1 MKLVLLF
8 TFYFLL
14 FTLKTYLRLLSF
26 ARPFSRF
33 VPFYFLFAI
42 LAIIFGLINFALLIP
57 LLNVL
62 FGTIE
67 EQQVNAILIK
77 PEFSFGIS
85 YLKDIF
91 YYFFGIIINQYG
103 KTGALQFVCGIIIV
117 SVFLSNF
124 FKYLAQRII
133 GFVRARVVRNIRK
146 TVFEKITEL
155 HLGYF
160 SSKRKGDI
168 LSRLSN
174 DVQEIETS
182 LVSTLT
188 VVFRDPA
195 TIIGFFILLFIMS
208 VKLTIFTL
216 LIMPTMGI
224 IIVEITKRLKKQS
237 VRGQQSLG
245 VILSIIDETLT
256 GLRVIKAFNARK
268 YIIEKFNRQ
277 NNRYAGYVK
286 SMAYKRDLASPLS
299 EFMSVVIVTGILLY
313 GGTMVLSNQ
322 SDLSASEF
330 ITYIILFSQVL
341 VPAKAIS
348 SAFSNIQRGLVS
360 GERVL
365 KIVDTDTEIKD
376 KKNAIHLIEFNKNI
390 RFKNVSFAYET
401 ELVLINI
408 NLTINKGKTIA
419 IVGPSGGGKSTLAD
433 LIVRFYDPAEGEV
446 LIDDIS
452 LKEYNIESIR
462 SFMGIVTQESILF
475 NDTIFNN
482 ISFGLPDTTKEEV
495 IKAAKI
501 ANAHDFIM
509 QTKFDYQTNIGDMGT
524 KLSGGQKQR
533 LSIARA
539 ILKNP
544 PIIILDE
551 ATSSLDSESEK
562 LVQQAL
568 SNLLKN
574 RTSIIIA
581 HRLSTIQHAD
591 EIIVIDE
598 GKIVEKGTHLK
609 LMNKGGLYK
618 KLNLMQSFG

>member
-1 MKLVLLF
+1 M
-8 TFYFLL
+8 
-14 FTLKTYLRLLSF
+14 KTYLRLLSF
-26 ARPFSRF
+26 AKPFSRF
-33 VPFYFLFAI
+33 VPLYFLFAI
-42 LAIIFGLINFALLIP
+42 LSIIFGLMNFALLIP

-62 FGTIE
+62 FGTVE
-67 EQQVNAILIK
+67 DEQLNAMLTK
-77 PEFSFGIS
+77 PELGFGIN
-85 YLKDIF
+85 YLKEIF
-91 YYFFGIIINQYG
+91 YYYFSLIINAYG
-103 KTGALQFVCGIIIV
+103 KIGALKFVCGVIVV
-117 SVFLSNF
+117 SVFLNNF
-124 FKYLAQRII
+124 FKYFAQRII
-133 GFVRARVVRNIRK
+133 GKVRARVVRNIRK

-182 LVSTLT
+182 VVSTLT

-208 VKLTIFTL
+208 FKLTIFTL
-216 LIMPTMGI
+216 IIMPTMGI

-245 VILSIIDETLT
+245 IILSIIDETLT
-256 GLRVIKAFNARK
+256 GLRVIKAFNARQ
-268 YIIEKFNRQ
+268 YIMDKFNKQ

-299 EFMSVVIVTGILLY
+299 EFMSVTIVAGILLY
-313 GGTMVLSNQ
+313 GGTLVLSDQ

-330 ITYIILFSQVL
+330 IAYIILFSQVL

-348 SAFSNIQRGLVS
+348 SAFSSIQRGLVS

-365 KIVDTDTEIKD
+365 KIVDTNTEIKD
-376 KKNAIHLIEFNKNI
+376 KKEAIHLTEFKDSI
-390 RFKNVSFAYET
+390 RFENVSFAYEKN
-401 ELVLINI
+401 LVLSNI
-408 NLTINKGKTIA
+408 NLKIEKGKNIA
-419 IVGPSGGGKSTLAD
+419 LAGPSGGGKSTLAD
-433 LIVRFYDPAEGEV
+433 LIVRFYDPTEGKV
-446 LIDDIS
+446 LIDNIS
-452 LKEYNIESIR
+452 LKEYNTGSIR
-462 SFMGIVTQESILF
+462 NFMGIVTQESILF

-482 ISFGLPDTTKEEV
+482 IAFGMPDAAEDEV
-495 IKAAKI
+495 VKAAKI

-509 QTKFDYQTNIGDMGT
+509 QTTFGYQTNIGDRGV

-533 LSIARA
+533 ISIARA

-574 RTSIIIA
+574 RTSIVIA

-591 EIIVIDE
+591 EIIVIDD
-598 GKIVEKGTHLK
+598 GKIVERGAHPE
-609 LMNKGGLYK
+609 LMKTNGLYK
-618 KLNLMQSFG
+618 KLNLMQTFG

>member
-1 MKLVLLF
+1 M
-8 TFYFLL
+8 
-14 FTLKTYLRLLSF
+14 KTYLRLLSF
-26 ARPFSRF
+26 AKPFSRF
-33 VPFYFLFAI
+33 VPLYFLFAI
-42 LAIIFGLINFALLIP
+42 LSIFFGLMNFALLIP
-57 LLNVL
+57 LMNVL
-62 FGTIE
+62 FETVE
-67 EQQVNAILIK
+67 DEQLNAMLTK
-77 PEFSFGIS
+77 PELGFGIN
-85 YLKDIF
+85 YLKEIF
-91 YYFFGIIINQYG
+91 YYYFSLIINAYG
-103 KTGALQFVCGIIIV
+103 KIGALKFVCGVIVV
-117 SVFLSNF
+117 SVFFNNF
-124 FKYLAQRII
+124 FKYFAQRII
-133 GFVRARVVRNIRK
+133 GRVRARVVRNIRK

-182 LVSTLT
+182 VVSTLT

-208 VKLTIFTL
+208 FELTIFTL
-216 LIMPTMGI
+216 IIMPTTGI
-224 IIVEITKRLKKQS
+224 IIAEITKRLKKQS

-245 VILSIIDETLT
+245 IILSIIDETLT
-256 GLRVIKAFNARK
+256 GLRVIKAFNARQ
-268 YIIEKFNRQ
+268 YVMDKFNRQ

-299 EFMSVVIVTGILLY
+299 EFMSVTIVAGILLY
-313 GGTMVLSNQ
+313 GGTLVLTKE

-330 ITYIILFSQVL
+330 IAYIILFSQVL

-348 SAFSNIQRGLVS
+348 SAFSSIQRGLVS

-365 KIVDTDTEIKD
+365 KIVDTNTEIKD
-376 KKNAIHLIEFNKNI
+376 KKDAIHLTEFKDSI
-390 RFKNVSFAYET
+390 RFKNVSFAYEKDM
-401 ELVLINI
+401 VLSNI
-408 NLTINKGKTIA
+408 NLVIEKGKNIA
-419 IVGPSGGGKSTLAD
+419 LAGPSGGGKSTLAD
-433 LIVRFYDPAEGEV
+433 LIVRFYDPVEGEV
-446 LIDDIS
+446 LIDNIS
-452 LKEYNIESIR
+452 LKEYNTDSIR

-482 ISFGLPDTTKEEV
+482 IAFGMPDAAEDEV

-509 QTKFDYQTNIGDMGT
+509 QTTFGYQTNIGDRGV

-533 LSIARA
+533 ISIARA

-574 RTSIIIA
+574 RTSIVIA

-591 EIIVIDE
+591 EIIVIDN
-598 GKIVEKGTHLK
+598 GKIVERGAHPE
-609 LMNKGGLYK
+609 LMKTNGLYK
-618 KLNLMQSFG
+618 KLNLMQSFV

>member
-1 MKLVLLF
+1 M
-8 TFYFLL
+8 
-14 FTLKTYLRLLSF
+14 
-26 ARPFSRF
+26 
-33 VPFYFLFAI
+33 
-42 LAIIFGLINFALLIP
+42 NFALLIP

-62 FGTIE
+62 FGTVE
-67 EQQVNAILIK
+67 DEQLNAMLTK
-77 PEFSFGIS
+77 PELGFGIN
-85 YLKDIF
+85 YLKEIF
-91 YYFFGIIINQYG
+91 YYYFSLIINAYG
-103 KTGALQFVCGIIIV
+103 KIGALKFVCGVIVV
-117 SVFLSNF
+117 SVFLNNF
-124 FKYLAQRII
+124 FKYFAQRII
-133 GFVRARVVRNIRK
+133 GKVRARVVRNIRK

-182 LVSTLT
+182 VVSTLT

-208 VKLTIFTL
+208 FKLTIFTL
-216 LIMPTMGI
+216 IIMPTMGI

-245 VILSIIDETLT
+245 IILSIIDETLT
-256 GLRVIKAFNARK
+256 GLRVIKAFNARQ
-268 YIIEKFNRQ
+268 YIMDKFNKQ

-299 EFMSVVIVTGILLY
+299 EFMSVTIVAGILLY
-313 GGTMVLSNQ
+313 GGTLVLSDQ

-330 ITYIILFSQVL
+330 IAYIILFSQVL

-348 SAFSNIQRGLVS
+348 SAFSSIQRGLVS

-365 KIVDTDTEIKD
+365 KIVDTNTEIKD
-376 KKNAIHLIEFNKNI
+376 KKEAIHLTEFKDSI
-390 RFKNVSFAYET
+390 RFENVSFAYEKN
-401 ELVLINI
+401 LVLSNI
-408 NLTINKGKTIA
+408 NLKIEKGKNIA
-419 IVGPSGGGKSTLAD
+419 LAGPSGGGKSTLAD
-433 LIVRFYDPAEGEV
+433 LIVRFYDPTEGKV
-446 LIDDIS
+446 LIDNIS
-452 LKEYNIESIR
+452 LKEYNTGSIR
-462 SFMGIVTQESILF
+462 NFMGIVTQESILF

-482 ISFGLPDTTKEEV
+482 IAFGMPDAAEDEV
-495 IKAAKI
+495 VKAAKI

-509 QTKFDYQTNIGDMGT
+509 QTTFGYQTNIGDRGV

-533 LSIARA
+533 ISIARA

-574 RTSIIIA
+574 RTSIVIA

-591 EIIVIDE
+591 EIIVIDD
-598 GKIVEKGTHLK
+598 GKIVERGAHPE
-609 LMNKGGLYK
+609 LMKTNGLYK
-618 KLNLMQSFG
+618 KLNLMQTFG

>member
-1 MKLVLLF
+1 MAL
-8 TFYFLL
+8 YAIRSM
-14 FTLKTYLRLLSF
+14 KTYLRLLSF
-26 ARPFSRF
+26 AKPFSKF
-33 VPFYFLFAI
+33 VPLYFLFAI
-42 LAIIFGLINFALLIP
+42 LSIIFGLMNFALLIP

-62 FGTIE
+62 FGTVE
-67 EQQVNAILIK
+67 DEQLNAMFTK
-77 PEFSFGIS
+77 PELGFGINN
-85 YLKDIF
+85 LKEIF
-91 YYFFGIIINQYG
+91 YYYFSLIINAYG
-103 KTGALQFVCGIIIV
+103 KIGALKFVCAVIIV
-117 SVFLSNF
+117 SVFLNNF
-124 FKYLAQRII
+124 FKYFAQRII
-133 GFVRARVVRNIRK
+133 GKVRARVVRNIRK

-182 LVSTLT
+182 VVSTLT

-195 TIIGFFILLFIMS
+195 TIVGFFILLFIMS
-208 VKLTIFTL
+208 FKLTIFTL
-216 LIMPTMGI
+216 IIMPTMGL

-245 VILSIIDETLT
+245 IILSIIDETLT
-256 GLRVIKAFNARK
+256 GLRVIKAFNARQ
-268 YIIEKFNRQ
+268 YIMDKFNRQ

-299 EFMSVVIVTGILLY
+299 EFMSVTIVAGILLY
-313 GGTMVLSNQ
+313 GGTLVLTKE

-330 ITYIILFSQVL
+330 IAYIILFSQVL

-348 SAFSNIQRGLVS
+348 SAFSSIQRGLVS

-365 KIVDTDTEIKD
+365 KIVDTNTEIKD
-376 KKNAIHLIEFNKNI
+376 KKDAIHLTEFKDSI
-390 RFKNVSFAYET
+390 RFKNMSFAYEKD
-401 ELVLINI
+401 LVLSNI
-408 NLTINKGKTIA
+408 NLVIKKGKNIA
-419 IVGPSGGGKSTLAD
+419 LAGPSGGGKSTLAD
-433 LIVRFYDPAEGEV
+433 LVVRFYDPTEGEV
-446 LIDDIS
+446 LIDNIS
-452 LKEYNIESIR
+452 LKEYNTGSIR

-482 ISFGLPDTTKEEV
+482 IAFGMPDADEEKV

-509 QTKFDYQTNIGDMGT
+509 QTTFGYQTNIGDRGV

-533 LSIARA
+533 ISIARA

-574 RTSIIIA
+574 RTSIVIA

-591 EIIVIDE
+591 EIIVIDD
-598 GKIVEKGTHLK
+598 GKIVERGAHPE
-609 LMNKGGLYK
+609 LMKTNGLYK